1 MTGVANTLPPPRGAG
16 GACFFFFLCVSELKS
31 AFSTKPAN
39 RILAQAFPLALYFQC
54 VCFLF
59 PPLPLPLTYQLWW
72 QLPGALLIHTLPP
85 TAGLFFFGCSCLCD
99 FTSFDWFFFFSS
111 SFPNNNKKKRKTH
124 SFLSLFIVFFLFPL
138 PRKGLGLLTLLEYF
152 RACFSFR
159 FSFFLFLLKSWGRK
173 Q

>member
-1 MTGVANTLPPPRGAG
+1 MTGVANTLPPPLVAVW
-16 GACFFFFLCVSELKS
+16 ACFFFFFCVSELKS
-31 AFSTKPAN
+31 ALSTKQAN

-99 FTSFDWFFFFSS
+99 FTSFDWFFFFL
-111 SFPNNNKKKRKTH
+111 FFLPQQQQKKKENTFI
-124 SFLSLFIVFFLFPL
+124 SLSLYRFFFISAATQRTRTINFVRVFQSLLF
-138 PRKGLGLLTLLEYF
+138 F
-152 RACFSFR
+152 
-159 FSFFLFLLKSWGRK
+159 
-173 Q
+173 